1 MDEQKPNNR
10 ERVKEIVAGIEKNI
24 QELFQSERYFD
35 YLRTMSRFHNY
46 SLNNT
51 LLIYAQ
57 RPNAET
63 PIAGFQKWKQ
73 FGRHVKKGEKG
84 LTIIAPTPL
93 KRKIEEMKLDPDTN
107 APVLDQDG
115 KIIMEEKNIEIP
127 LFKPVKVF
135 TADQTEGK
143 PLPSL
148 AADLTGDV
156 RQYEAFMEALRRTSP
171 MPLSIVPLPPDMDGL
186 CNHARG
192 TISIREGMSEVQ
204 TVCAA
209 VHEITHAVLHDRG
222 QNQTAAAAGE
232 QETPPKKDKNTVEI
246 EAEGCAFAVL
256 AYYGIDTSANS
267 TGYIASWS
275 SDKDLKELKASL
287 DTITKTTNSLITSI
301 DRHFTEICKERGIDL
316 TAQPEREPDTPE
328 KYVAD
333 FLDHLQKAYDAGL
346 ISNPFSTDSR
356 EEVERFFLAEL
367 QKGYFNGFRDILS
380 DAAEQ
385 PHLPATA
392 ALLERLEVL
401 SDQWDA
407 ALICKVEPIVS
418 PETAERYSCIHT
430 YEQRDGQLVPNKV
443 VFNGTL
449 GECQRVMAG
458 LEAGTFTLRDVRQP
472 DFAPPVSTVP
482 SPTKQEDEAFYLLD
496 DSVYLHIQ
504 ASDGGWDYTLYSKQ
518 DMTQTD
524 GGQLDSPGLS
534 ITDVVEYIRKAENIG
549 TLSVEFAPI
558 EILEELLDRSDRALE
573 TSVGTV
579 QPEQARDY
587 AGELREH
594 FAREDA
600 GLLDTTLD
608 EYPLPDSAITMDDL
622 AGLGYSE
629 TDLLPLTRERAAE
642 LLEQDMT
649 IYMTQNGAAPEMVF
663 DHDDLVEQP
672 EGTVFAVTREDWETS
687 RDFRDAVAGR
697 MDRQEERET
706 AFLNHVGDCFAIY
719 QLRDVDETRYL
730 RYQPLPGQ
738 GVDKKFYELAYT
750 APLPDGA
757 DLDTLFEK
765 FNIDHPPDYLRPS
778 MSVSDIV
785 ALKQDGVVSC
795 YYCDRYAFT
804 ELHGFF
810 SRGDEPVK
818 EEPKHPTVAELEA
831 QVKAGQSISLM
842 DLAAATHR
850 EQDGKRKSVAERL
863 KRQSPKEPKKK
874 AVKKNMERG
883 I

>member
-1 MDEQKPNNR
+1 MEDQKPNNR

-24 QELFQSERYFD
+24 QELFQSEKYFD

-93 KRKIEEMKLDPDTN
+93 KRKLEQMKLDPDTN
-107 APVLDQDG
+107 APVLNQDG
-115 KIIMEEKNIEIP
+115 NIVLEEKTIEIP

-135 TADQTEGK
+135 TADQTEGE

-171 MPLSIVPLPPDMDGL
+171 MPLSIVPLPPDLDGL
-186 CNHARG
+186 CNHSEWK
-192 TISIREGMSEVQ
+192 ISIREGMSEVQ

-232 QETPPKKDKNTVEI
+232 GETPRKKDKNTVEV
-246 EAEGCAFAVL
+246 EAESCAFSVL

-267 TGYIASWS
+267 IGYIASWS

-287 DTITKTTNSLITSI
+287 DTITKTTSSLITSI
-301 DRHFTEICKERGIDL
+301 DRHFAEICKECGIDL
-316 TAQPEREPDTPE
+316 TAQPEKEPDTPE
-328 KYVAD
+328 KYVTD
-333 FLDHLQKAYDAGL
+333 FFDHLQQMYEAKL

-356 EEVERFFLAEL
+356 EEVERFFLTQL
-367 QKGYFNGFRDILS
+367 QEGHFTSFCDILS
-380 DAAEQ
+380 DADEQ
-385 PHLPATA
+385 AQIFTTA
-392 ALLERLEVL
+392 ALRERLEML

-407 ALICKVEPIVS
+407 ALICKVEPLVS
-418 PETAERYSCIHT
+418 PGTAGQHSIIQT
-430 YEQRDGQLVPNKV
+430 YERRDSGLIPGKT
-443 VFNGTL
+443 VFSGTL
-449 GECQRVMAG
+449 DECQRVMAG
-458 LEAGTFTLRDVRQP
+458 LEAGTFTLRDLRQP
-472 DFAPPVSTVP
+472 DFAPPAAPEPQTVLP
-482 SPTKQEDEAFYLLD
+482 SLK
-496 DSVYLHIQ
+496 
-504 ASDGGWDYTLYSKQ
+504 
-518 DMTQTD
+518 
-524 GGQLDSPGLS
+524 
-534 ITDVVEYIRKAENIG
+534 
-549 TLSVEFAPI
+549 
-558 EILEELLDRSDRALE
+558 
-573 TSVGTV
+573 
-579 QPEQARDY
+579 
-587 AGELREH
+587 
-594 FAREDA
+594 
-600 GLLDTTLD
+600 DTALD
-608 EYPLPDSAITMDDL
+608 EYPLPDKDAPEDW
-622 AGLGYSE
+622 E
-629 TDLLPLTRERAAE
+629 TGLLPLSRERAAE

-649 IYMTQNGAAPEMVF
+649 VYMVRTGENPEMVF
-663 DHDDLVEQP
+663 DRDDLMEQL
-672 EGTVFAVTREDWETS
+672 EGTVFAVPREEWEAS

-697 MDRQEERET
+697 MGRQAEREA
-706 AFLNHVGDCFAIY
+706 AFLDHAGDCFAIY
-719 QLRDVDETRYL
+719 QLRDEDETRYL
-730 RYQPLPGQ
+730 RYAPLPGQ
-738 GVDKKFYELAYT
+738 GVDRKFYELAYT

-757 DLDTLFEK
+757 NLDTLFEK
-765 FNIDHPPDYLRPS
+765 FNVNHPPDYLRPS

-795 YYCDRYAFT
+795 HYCDRYAFT

-810 SRGDEPVK
+810 SKENPPVV
-818 EEPKHPTVAELEA
+818 EEPKQPTAAELEA

-850 EQDGKRKSVAERL
+850 ERDGKKKSVSERL
-863 KRQSPKEPKKK
+863 KKQSPKESKKK
-874 AVKKNMERG
+874 APKRSAERG

>member
-24 QELFQSERYFD
+24 QELFQSEKYFD

-93 KRKIEEMKLDPDTN
+93 KRKIEEMKRDPDTS

-115 KIIMEEKNIEIP
+115 NIMMEEKTIEIP

-135 TADQTEGK
+135 TADQTEGE

-171 MPLSIVPLPPDMDGL
+171 MPLSIVPLPPDTDGL
-186 CNHARG
+186 CNHSERK
-192 TISIREGMSEVQ
+192 ISIREGMSEVQ

-222 QNQTAAAAGE
+222 QDQTAAAAGE

-246 EAEGCAFAVL
+246 EAESCAFSVL

-267 TGYIASWS
+267 IGYIASWS

-287 DTITKTTNSLITSI
+287 DTITKTTSSLITSI
-301 DRHFTEICKERGIDL
+301 DKHFAEICKERGIDL
-316 TAQPEREPDTPE
+316 TSQLEKEPDTPE
-328 KYVAD
+328 KYVTD
-333 FLDHLQKAYDAGL
+333 FLDHLQQMYEAKL
-346 ISNPFSTDSR
+346 ISNPFTTDSR
-356 EEVERFFLAEL
+356 EEVERFFLAQL
-367 QKGYFNGFRDILS
+367 QKGQFSSFRDILS
-380 DAAEQ
+380 DADEQ
-385 PHLPATA
+385 ANIFTTA
-392 ALLERLEVL
+392 ALRERLEML
-401 SDQWDA
+401 SGQWDA
-407 ALICKVEPIVS
+407 ALICKIEPMVS
-418 PETAERYSCIHT
+418 PETAVQHSVIQT
-430 YEQRDGQLVPNKV
+430 YEQKDGQLIPGKV
-443 VFNGTL
+443 VFSGTL
-449 GECQRVMAG
+449 DECQRVMAG
-458 LEAGTFTLRDVRQP
+458 LEAGTFTLRDMRQP
-472 DFAPPVSTVP
+472 DFTPPAAPEPEPQTQTAPPFS
-482 SPTKQEDEAFYLLD
+482 A
-496 DSVYLHIQ
+496 
-504 ASDGGWDYTLYSKQ
+504 
-518 DMTQTD
+518 
-524 GGQLDSPGLS
+524 
-534 ITDVVEYIRKAENIG
+534 
-549 TLSVEFAPI
+549 
-558 EILEELLDRSDRALE
+558 
-573 TSVGTV
+573 
-579 QPEQARDY
+579 
-587 AGELREH
+587 
-594 FAREDA
+594 
-600 GLLDTTLD
+600 DTTLD

-649 IYMTQNGAAPEMVF
+649 IYMTRNGAAPEMVF

-672 EGTVFAVTREDWETS
+672 EGTVFAVTHEDWETS

-697 MDRQEERET
+697 MNRQAEREA

-719 QLRDVDETRYL
+719 QLRDGDETLYL

-738 GVDKKFYELAYT
+738 GVDRKFYELAYT

-757 DLDTLFEK
+757 NLDTLFEK
-765 FNIDHPPDYLRPS
+765 FNINHPPDYLRPS

-810 SRGDEPVK
+810 SKGNEPVK
-818 EEPKHPTVAELEA
+818 
-831 QVKAGQSISLM
+831 KA
-842 DLAAATHR
+842 AHR
-850 EQDGKRKSVAERL
+850 ERDGKKKSVSERL
-863 KRQSPKEPKKK
+863 KQPSPQEPKKK